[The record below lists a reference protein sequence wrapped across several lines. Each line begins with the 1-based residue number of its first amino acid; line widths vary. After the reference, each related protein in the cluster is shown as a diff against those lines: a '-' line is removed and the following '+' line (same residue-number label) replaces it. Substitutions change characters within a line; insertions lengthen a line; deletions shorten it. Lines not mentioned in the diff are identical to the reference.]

1 MDISKCKEIVYAV
14 SVDSLCDI
22 CVHSEKFTY
31 SFLSYFFLNEEQWNA
46 FEMYEDFSDVIVCS
60 KLLKLS
66 YCVCVKLVTAL
77 RCHL

>member
-1 MDISKCKEIVYAV
+1 MLFQWIVYV
-14 SVDSLCDI
+14 IFVFIQKSLHMVFSPI
-22 CVHSEKFTY
+22 
-31 SFLSYFFLNEEQWNA
+31 FFLNEEQWNA
-46 FEMYEDFSDVIVCS
+46 FEMYEDFSDVIVFS